1 MTFSLVSSSTSH
13 SSSSS
18 CSVRLSTLV
27 KNICIKVLNHD
38 NATIISDFFKY
49 MQEKGSSENHQ
60 VNNLKV
66 VIDFAKYL
74 GPISFYDVEKREQ
87 IT

>member
-1 MTFSLVSSSTSH
+1 MV

-27 KNICIKVLNHD
+27 KKITEIPSPQ
-38 NATIISDFFKY
+38 NASIISSFYEY
-49 MQEKGSSENHQ
+49 MQEKGSSENNQ

-66 VIDFAKYL
+66 ILDFAKFL
-74 GPISFYDVEKREQ
+74 GPNSFYDVKKGNK
-87 IT
+87 